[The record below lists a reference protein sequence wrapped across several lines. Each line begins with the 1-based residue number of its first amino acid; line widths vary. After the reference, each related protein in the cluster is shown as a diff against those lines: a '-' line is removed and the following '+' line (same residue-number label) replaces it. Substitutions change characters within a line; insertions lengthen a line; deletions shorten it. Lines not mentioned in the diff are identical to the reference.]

1 MLTQVLRNE
10 WGFQGVVNTDAFAVS
25 NGDLALRAGVDMQL
39 AMGVNVTDTTL
50 KSGYGMQLLRQ
61 ATKRHLMVLANSSL
75 MTTTRNWTPYWLIA
89 LGVVDVILVVAIV
102 LIALHMFKPELF
114 AKKKNKK
121 KAAKA

>member
-1 MLTQVLRNE
+1 MSL
-10 WGFQGVVNTDAFAVS
+10 
-25 NGDLALRAGVDMQL
+25 
-39 AMGVNVTDTTL
+39 
-50 KSGYGMQLLRQ
+50 QLLRQ

>member
-1 MLTQVLRNE
+1 
-10 WGFQGVVNTDAFAVS
+10 
-25 NGDLALRAGVDMQL
+25 
-39 AMGVNVTDTTL
+39 
-50 KSGYGMQLLRQ
+50 
-61 ATKRHLMVLANSSL
+61 MVLANSSL

>member
-1 MLTQVLRNE
+1 
-10 WGFQGVVNTDAFAVS
+10 
-25 NGDLALRAGVDMQL
+25 
-39 AMGVNVTDTTL
+39 
-50 KSGYGMQLLRQ
+50 
-61 ATKRHLMVLANSSL
+61 